1 MAKAQPKRDVIP
13 IGRNSSHFVNIHN
26 NLVEVLTQ
34 IKAIKGLGARVL
46 WVSCR
51 LNRSGEKE
59 ASPVF
64 VGWVE
69 HTESINIR
77 VHRQYKFAP
86 IEIRFSDTHKSEL
99 YEECLRKGSGELVR
113 RNWGQQIASPGSQE
127 IGKKFYDENNR
138 RSVAVQINGRSVG
151 TLNVGFQGDPGAV
164 DDDIKG
170 ILLNWAQD
178 PNSDLVT
185 YIKENLEYS
194 EFSPSTP

>member
-1 MAKAQPKRDVIP
+1 MASAQPRDSIP
-13 IGRNSSHFVNIHN
+13 IARNSSHFVNIHN

-34 IKAIKGLGARVL
+34 IKAIKDLGARVL

-51 LNRSGEKE
+51 LNRTGEKE

-69 HTESINIR
+69 DNEAINIR
-77 VHRQYKFAP
+77 VKRGYRFAP
-86 IEIRFSDTHKSEL
+86 SEIRITDTHPSQL

-113 RNWGQQIASPGSQE
+113 RGWSQQAASPNSQE
-127 IGKKFYDENNR
+127 IGKKFYNETHR
-138 RSVAVQINGRSVG
+138 RSAAVQINGRSIG
-151 TLNVGFQGDPGAV
+151 TVNVGFQGDPSAA
-164 DDDIKG
+164 DKDIQR

-178 PNSDLVT
+178 PNSSLVD

-194 EFSPSTP
+194 EFSPSKP